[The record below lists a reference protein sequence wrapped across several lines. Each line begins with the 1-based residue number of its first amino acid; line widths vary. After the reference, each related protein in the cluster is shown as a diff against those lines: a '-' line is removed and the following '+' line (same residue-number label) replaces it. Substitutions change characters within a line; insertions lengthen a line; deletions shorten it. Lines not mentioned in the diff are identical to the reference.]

1 VGLSFGEIVVLAFLA
16 LMVVGPK
23 DLPKMLRSA
32 GRFLGQAR
40 RAIDDVRK
48 ETGLDDVLRGDL
60 RDLERLADHI
70 ERLEPYKGDGA
81 PVEPVRPKIDWASLR
96 LREYPAIAADGGALM
111 PEDSVAYSDLPM
123 HAPPPALEAPKAE
136 ASAPSTNEPAK
147 EAASAPVAPVEAA
160 T

>member
-1 VGLSFGEIVVLAFLA
+1 MGLSFGEIVVLAFLA

-70 ERLEPYKGDGA
+70 ERLEPYRGDGA
-81 PVEPVRPKIDWASLR
+81 PAEPAKAKIDWASLR
-96 LREYPAIAADGGALM
+96 LREYPVIAADGGALM

-123 HAPPPALEAPKAE
+123 HAPPPQLLAPAPEALEAPKTE
-136 ASAPSTNEPAK
+136 AI
-147 EAASAPVAPVEAA
+147 VEAA